1 MTTVD
6 PLAERSALG
15 PARVPQPRRVR
26 RSVSRTMWVT
36 GGVVVLVV
44 AALLVISP
52 VVWAIST
59 SLRTPA
65 TSFNEP
71 PTWFPLHPV
80 WSNYSAV
87 FQQVP
92 LLTFFLN
99 SVFVTGLIV
108 IVQLI
113 TSTMSGYAFAL
124 VRFRGRGSLFTVV
137 LATLMVPAQTTII
150 PIFIL
155 IRYLH
160 LTDSRLSLVIPAIGG
175 AFGTFLM
182 RQYFLQMPRELGE
195 AARVDGASHFQVFSR
210 IYARMALAPMA
221 TLAVLNF
228 SGYWNEFFR
237 PLIFLSSTRKFTL
250 PLGLVTLQGNLG
262 TGSISVVLAGVVLAL
277 IPSIAVFGLAQR
289 YFVEGI
295 TVGSFR

>member
-1 MTTVD
+1 MPSDVET
-6 PLAERSALG
+6 PP
-15 PARVPQPRRVR
+15 PARTSTARPQLRRR
-26 RSVSRTMWVT
+26 RHLPWKIL
-36 GGVVVLVV
+36 GVLVLIA
-44 AALLVISP
+44 AALLVVAP
-52 VVWAIST
+52 VIWAIST

-65 TSFNEP
+65 TSFDQP
-71 PTWFPLHPV
+71 PSWFPLHPV
-80 WSNYSAV
+80 WSNYRAV

-92 LLTFFLN
+92 LWTFFAN

-108 IVQLI
+108 VLQLI

-124 VRFRGRGSLFTVV
+124 VRFRGRNALFGIV

-150 PIFIL
+150 PVFIL

-160 LTDSRLSLVIPAIGG
+160 LSNTRLSLVVPVIGG

-195 AARVDGASHFQVFSR
+195 SARVDGASHFQVFSR
-210 IYARMALAPMA
+210 IYARLAVAPMA

-228 SGYWNEFFR
+228 AGYWNEFFR
-237 PLIFLSSTRKFTL
+237 PLIFLSSTSKFTL
-250 PLGLVTLQGNLG
+250 PVGLVSLQGNLG

-277 IPSIAVFGLAQR
+277 IPSIAVFLLAQR
-289 YFVEGI
+289 YFVEGVTI
-295 TVGSFR
+295 GAFR